1 MKSSFLL
8 IFALFALTL
17 SSQNQLIDINATSYN
32 EGNIVTNNSLGPSS
46 FLYSYKKARPL
57 ILNQNIKA
65 LGVNESV
72 NDISIQLDL
81 FPADQFSANVSK
93 IKRDVNN
100 TLVIIAKIEG
110 SQMGFCIITVDNEER
125 ISLRIEL
132 PESSQSFV
140 SFYNPD
146 TGELFLGEIDSQ
158 RIPEPSC
165 EVMDISET
173 DVPPHL
179 IPEERTDENA
189 RNGQNSERGLNTI
202 AEIDIMVVYTPA
214 AENYAIANQGGI
226 QNVISNFMASSQQVL
241 DNGSLDIN
249 MTLVHS
255 QMVNYI
261 EHGVS
266 GIDLN
271 RLQNP
276 IDGYMDEVHQWR
288 LDFNADLVIIIA
300 NNSDV
305 GGRGYIL
312 DTPNGRPE
320 YGFNIINI
328 SSAMY
333 GYTAIHEIGHNMGC
347 AHNKEMHPGH
357 HIGLFEYSAG
367 WRWISSDNGNYCS
380 IMTYGLGDYQVP
392 YFSDPNLNYI
402 DTPMGDPVDGDNA
415 RTIRETKHII
425 AAYSE
430 NLVGCRGGVHWPT
443 TTYIPST
450 TVQTIP
456 SYSVYYTLHSVV
468 EGVTYYWSFC
478 TEDGGEASFES
489 QITLLTHDDE
499 SFIAFNDG
507 FCGNDSRVQWNAT
520 FTGLIKVLV
529 NERPCKYFT
538 GEAATL
544 AFGIDTSTI
553 FYDITTSA
561 EPSAG
566 GTSTGDGTYGFE
578 ENVLVS
584 ASSNTG
590 YEFINWTENG
600 TVVSTNANYSF
611 NAQTDRVLIANFEL
625 ETFQITAQANPTD
638 AGTIIGAGNYTYGD
652 SCILSTTE
660 NSGYTFINWTEN
672 GTVVST
678 DTNYSFTVTE
688 NKSVVANF
696 DLNTYN
702 ISTFANPLDGG
713 TITGGGNHQY
723 NSTCNLF
730 ASPNPGYGFVNWTE
744 NGTVVSADANY
755 SFTVVDNKTLTANFE
770 LGTFQVSAEANP
782 TDAGTVIGGGNYTY
796 GDSCNLLATENFGYT
811 FINWTE
817 NGTVVSTDANYSFA
831 VEDNRNLIAN
841 FDANFFEITA
851 TAIPTGGG
859 SIAGAGQH
867 LFNEQ
872 CTLIATNNSGYGFI
886 NWTENGTVV
895 ATDNNYSFT
904 VIQDRNLEANF
915 AEVTLIPDP
924 NFEQALI
931 DLGYDDIV
939 DGQVL
944 TGNIQNLTELN
955 ISNKSITDLTGI
967 ESFSNLEVLN
977 CSNNNLT
984 QLNTS
989 QNTVL
994 KNLKCFENQLTSLDT
1009 SFNPLLEQLNFR
1021 NNAITSF
1028 NVSQNQALLG
1038 LTCGNNPLSTID
1050 ISQNVNLQSLNA
1062 YNSTLTSIDLSQ
1074 NINLSGLSVAGNSL
1088 TDLDVSN
1095 NPLLQVLEFIFNQI
1109 TTIDLSNNPNITA
1122 LIAEYN
1128 QLSELETGNMPN
1140 LELIICSSNSIAEL
1154 DFTNNPNLEH
1164 LECQDNALIT
1174 IDLRN
1179 GHNPDITTLNATN
1192 NPLLT
1197 CVYVDNK
1204 NNIPSNW
1211 NMDPNASFIETEAE
1225 CEALGIDD
1233 FQSNLFFLYPNPAK
1247 NSFSITSKSAV
1258 EKVSVYDISGKL
1270 IKIFTE
1276 QNEYDV
1282 STISKGLYLISIQS
1296 ETGTSNKKLIIE

>member
-1 MKSSFLL
+1 MY
-8 IFALFALTL
+8 
-17 SSQNQLIDINATSYN
+17 Q
-32 EGNIVTNNSLGPSS
+32 
-46 FLYSYKKARPL
+46 YKKARPFT
-57 ILNQNIKA
+57 LNQSLKA
-65 LGVNESV
+65 LSSNAEVQNITV
-72 NDISIQLDL
+72 LLDL
-81 FPADQFSANVSK
+81 FAGNQFTTNLLT

-100 TLVIIAKIEG
+100 TLVITAKIEG
-110 SQMGFCIITVDNEER
+110 YQMGFCIITVDNEGR
-125 ISLRIEL
+125 VYIRIEL
-132 PESSQSFV
+132 PENNQSFNTI
-140 SFYNPD
+140 YNSE
-146 TGELFLGEIDSQ
+146 TGELYLGEIDNS

-165 EVMDISET
+165 DVLEIPET
-173 DVPPHL
+173 EIPPH
-179 IPEERTDENA
+179 INNDR
-189 RNGQNSERGLNTI
+189 QNTEVEQNEQALNRGVNTI

-214 AENYAIANQGGI
+214 AENYAIANHGGMS
-226 QNVISNFMASSQQVL
+226 NVIATMMATNQTVFDNSLVGVNINLVYSQLINYTETGDSN
-241 DNGSLDIN
+241 
-249 MTLVHS
+249 
-255 QMVNYI
+255 
-261 EHGVS
+261 
-266 GIDLN
+266 IDLE
-271 RLQNP
+271 RLQLRD
-276 IDGYMDEVHQWR
+276 DGFMDEVHQWR
-288 LDFNADLVIIIA
+288 VDNNADLVTLITT
-300 NNSDV
+300 NQDV
-305 GGRGYIL
+305 GGMAYVPGNPAGS
-312 DTPNGRPE
+312 PN
-320 YGFNIINI
+320 YGFSLLTIPSIV
-328 SSAMY
+328 Y
-333 GYTAIHEIGHNMGC
+333 GPYTPVHEIGHNMGC
-347 AHNKEMHPGH
+347 HHHKLQNMQPGPG
-357 HIGLFEYSAG
+357 IFDYSAG
-367 WRWISSDNGNYCS
+367 WRWTSTNNGKYCS
-380 IMTYGLGDYQVP
+380 VMTYGPGSYFPDGINHSRVP
-392 YFSDPNLNYI
+392 YFSNPNINYI
-402 DTPMGDPVDGDNA
+402 GTPTGHAVDGDNA
-415 RTIRETKHII
+415 RTIRETKHVI

-430 NLVGCRGGVHWPT
+430 NLIGCSGGAHWPT
-443 TTYIPST
+443 TIFTPTLS
-450 TVQTIP
+450 VQTIP
-456 SYSVYYTLHSVV
+456 SYSVYYTVHNIV
-468 EGVTYYWSFC
+468 EGTVYYWSFC
-478 TEDGGEASFES
+478 ADDGGSAPFDS
-489 QITLLTHDDE
+489 QITLRRNDDL
-499 SFIAFNDG
+499 SIISSNDD
-507 FCGNDSRVQWNAT
+507 FCGDDAKIKWTAT
-520 FTGLIKVLV
+520 FTGQVRVLV
-529 NERPCKYFT
+529 NESYCQGYS
-538 GEAATL
+538 GVQATL

-600 TVVSTNANYSF
+600 IVVSTNANYSF

-638 AGTIIGAGNYTYGD
+638 AGTIIGAGVYTYGD

-678 DTNYSFTVTE
+678 DANYSFIVTE

-702 ISTFANPLDGG
+702 ISTFASPSDGG

-796 GDSCNLLATENFGYT
+796 GDSCTLSATENLGYT

-817 NGTVVSTDANYSFA
+817 NGTVVSTDANYSFT

-1109 TTIDLSNNPNITA
+1109 TTINLSNNPNITA